1 MCTEMENEME
11 KVIKIVTNILYI
23 VLAAIVLLEAAVFLP
38 KLFSIRPLA
47 VLSGSMEPAYP
58 VGSMVYVGKTDAADI
73 QVGDVITFYMA
84 GDTLITHR
92 VVSKDEEAGGFTTKG
107 DANNTE
113 DGGLVPYDKVVGRV
127 LLRIPYLG
135 YVSSY
140 LSSRSGNIIV
150 ITLIIVTLIFSF
162 LPGLFKEGDKGKE
175 EGAEKDRSE

>member
-1 MCTEMENEME
+1 ME
-11 KVIKIVTNILYI
+11 KVMKVVTNILYI
-23 VLAAIVLLEAAVFLP
+23 FLAAVVLLEAAVIVP
-38 KLFSIRPLA
+38 KLFGIRPLA
-47 VLSGSMEPAYP
+47 VLSGSMEPAYH

-84 GDTLITHR
+84 GDTMTTHR
-92 VVSKDEEAGGFTTKG
+92 VVAKDEEAGGFTTKG

-127 LLRIPYLG
+127 VFDIPYLG

-140 LSSRSGNIIV
+140 LSSRPGSIVV

-162 LPGLFKEGDKGKE
+162 LPGMFKEAGKE
-175 EGAEKDRSE
+175 KEEKKAEKENAEKNE